1 MFSLARTERL
11 HLNQVLTLCIFVVL
25 GTFLKSAPTVCHFFL
40 SFLSRQDNK
49 IAFDGRSER
58 NSDFLTK
65 SISSA
70 KLDKNSSYET
80 FLQ

>member
-25 GTFLKSAPTVCHFFL
+25 GTFLKSAPMVCHFLL

-49 IAFDGRSER
+49 IAFDGCSES

-70 KLDKNSSYET
+70 KLDNSSYEW
-80 FLQ
+80 L